1 MNRKEKEYLMKYG
14 NIPSDFYDR
23 MIHMLEDLIPSKREI
38 DILKEKVVSLITDI
52 KWKHTSF
59 IFYFVPEASPRPR
72 YSGVTRSFYVK
83 GAKGDST
90 FFEEYMKNV
99 NERPELIKTHCIFNC
114 DTFFPTPPD
123 MNRMDKLLSELRL
136 IRPLSTPD
144 WDNVGKKY
152 CDMVQGHLM
161 LNDSLVIDGRVRKFY
176 SSKPRVEIY
185 ISYAEDYDS
194 LYNKRKVHSW
204 KSYPD
209 DTV

>member
-1 MNRKEKEYLMKYG
+1 MTNKQKEYMRKYG
-14 NIPSDFYDR
+14 NIPVDFFDR
-23 MIHMLEDLIPSKREI
+23 MVYLIEDLIPSKREVEL
-38 DILKEKVVSLITDI
+38 LKEKVISLVSSIN
-52 KWKHTSF
+52 WNHMSF

-72 YSGVTRSFYVK
+72 YSGVTKSFYVK

-90 FFEEYMKNV
+90 FFEDYINTSE
-99 NERPELIKTHCIFNC
+99 ERPELIKTQCSFNC
-114 DTFFPTPPD
+114 DVFFPTPSD

-152 CDMVQGHLM
+152 CDMVQTHIM
-161 LNDSLVIDGRVRKFY
+161 LNDSLVIDGRVRKYY

-185 ISYAEDYDS
+185 ISYADDYDS

-204 KSYPD
+204 KSFPD
-209 DTV
+209 ETV